1 MGNNT
6 SSEST
11 PIHNTNNKGSTTST
25 MVLEAQDHINIYKG
39 TQTPCPI
46 CKKVNC
52 GLK

>member
-1 MGNNT
+1 MGGDQ
-6 SSEST
+6 SREST
-11 PIHNTNNKGSTTST
+11 PIYNTNIRGT
-25 MVLEAQDHINIYKG
+25 MVLEVQDHVNIYRG